1 MMKSMRMAMSF
12 PGVGPEPK
20 AGSGPGLAG
29 GIQRRAAGLQ
39 AQTPL
44 QAQFGPQVQ
53 GAHTHFLFSVCLF
66 I

>member
-1 MMKSMRMAMSF
+1 
-12 PGVGPEPK
+12 
-20 AGSGPGLAG
+20 
-29 GIQRRAAGLQ
+29 LQ

-53 GAHTHFLFSVCLF
+53 GLHRQVLFEVWFF